1 MRDQKFWATTAQYR
15 FAIGLSL
22 AAVFLFVSIT
32 IGLLAPHGDSISL
45 YRNVLASVAILAGCL
60 GLLIFAARQLGW
72 ELPSF
77 LMVPE
82 GMRDQNWRLLVMSLI
97 AIALPL
103 IVIMTQSLL
112 FH

>member
-1 MRDQKFWATTAQYR
+1 MRDQRFWSTLPQYQL
-15 FAIGLSL
+15 AVGLSL
-22 AAVFLFVSIT
+22 VAVFLFVSIG

-45 YRNVLASVAILAGCL
+45 FRNVLASVAILAGCL

-72 ELPSF
+72 FLPSF

-82 GMRDQNWRLLVMSLI
+82 EMRDQNWRLLVMSLI
-97 AIALPL
+97 AIAIPI